1 MKNFVW
7 RLPRQTL
14 LQKEFTRHDRCYC
27 DYIRVL
33 YATKTKTTVNEK
45 GGFENVCH
53 LIEDYLIASQK
64 CVSMN
69 VLTDV
74 YGIGNDQH
82 QYRQYLKSR
91 LERDFGDSICFI
103 TVDYHEVQIVIST
116 ECIHEKTL
124 SSSIEFS
131 DNHILILASRIIQ
144 KSVDEMINKASQLSW
159 PPSVDELESKSR
171 EPPAELTAF
180 LSKLLIDDSHHS
192 IENTKNRVVRFI
204 GDNIIYNVSNGGFLT
219 AKQCA
224 LGIGI
229 RSMIGQKRP
238 TVILSR
244 LGHLIS

>member
-1 MKNFVW
+1 M
-7 RLPRQTL
+7 TL
-14 LQKEFTRHDRCYC
+14 DAANNIKKAAKMTEDEEFCLEITEVDLVAKEFTRHDRCYC

-33 YATKTKTTVNEK
+33 YATKTKTTVNKK
-45 GGFENVCH
+45 GNFENVCH
-53 LIEDYLIASQK
+53 LIEDYVIASQK

-69 VLTDV
+69 VLIDV

-91 LERDFGDSICFI
+91 LERDFGESICFI

-192 IENTKNRVVRFI
+192 IENTKSRVVRFI

-219 AKQCA
+219 AKQ
-224 LGIGI
+224 
-229 RSMIGQKRP
+229 
-238 TVILSR
+238 
-244 LGHLIS
+244 